1 VRVESRV
8 FSLSWVPS
16 DLVTGL
22 ARLPFALSIAPADS
36 PPPTLVTHPYSLVR
50 EDRVRQ
56 ANALRA
62 WSEFDEQGRPTDF
75 GYDISDPDFM
85 QYIWKPLSFGPFPEL
100 RHAPQVTGDSVTFV
114 QSAGGRVG
122 GSVPHHVRGKSFF
135 HFAAPVAWTT
145 LALTISS
152 DGSSRGELVGA
163 SSFPRHWL
171 YGADGVLEAESA
183 EVDYPRWLEEASP
196 EHTPWG
202 TEDSVPFVTTAE
214 SALEHHLASRI
225 MASKPKVQTI
235 PDGTVLTRQ
244 GEGDNTIFLLL
255 NGVLDV
261 EIDGHTVAEVGP
273 GAIVGERASLE
284 GRRSATLVARTTCR
298 IITLDPSSLTEADRE
313 QIAAGHH
320 REDDDSL

>member
-16 DLVTGL
+16 DVVTGL
-22 ARLPFALSIAPADS
+22 ARLPFDLSIAPADS

-50 EDRVRQ
+50 ESRVRH

-62 WSEFDEQGRPTDF
+62 WAKFDEQGRPTEFD
-75 GYDISDPDFM
+75 YDISDPDFM
-85 QYIWKPLSFGPFPEL
+85 QYIGKPVSFGEFPEL
-100 RHAPQVTGDSVTFV
+100 RHEPRVEGDSVTFV

-122 GSVPHHVRGKSFF
+122 GSVPHHVRGKTLFR
-135 HFAAPVAWTT
+135 FAAPVAWTT

-163 SSFPRHWL
+163 SSFPRHWV
-171 YGADGVLEAESA
+171 YGADGVLQAKSA
-183 EVDYPRWLEEASP
+183 EADYARWLEEGSP

-202 TEDSVPFVTTAE
+202 AEDSELFVTTAE
-214 SALEHHLASRI
+214 SALERYLAGLI
-225 MASKPKVQTI
+225 MASKPEVETVM
-235 PDGTVLTRQ
+235 DGTVLTRR
-244 GEGDNTIFLLL
+244 GERDNAIFLVL

-261 EIDGHTVAEVGP
+261 EVDGHTVAEVGP

-298 IITLDPSSLTEADRE
+298 VVMLDPSALTEADRE
-313 QIAAGHH
+313 EIAAGHR
-320 REDDDSL
+320 REDDDPF